1 MEAAAVDAV
10 VDGLKKSGVD
20 FISLMPDSD
29 FSVLQDRVARDIDFT
44 YVPVS
49 NEAIGVAVCAT
60 FGSAF
65 DRMGLGAL
73 VGIVVGVIIAF
84 VLARIAANSL

>member
-1 MEAAAVDAV
+1 MPKDTHFAA
-10 VDGLKKSGVD
+10 G
-20 FISLMPDSD
+20 I
-29 FSVLQDRVARDIDFT
+29 
-44 YVPVS
+44 
-49 NEAIGVAVCAT
+49 AIGVAVCAT

-73 VGIVVGVIIAF
+73 AGIVVGVIIAF